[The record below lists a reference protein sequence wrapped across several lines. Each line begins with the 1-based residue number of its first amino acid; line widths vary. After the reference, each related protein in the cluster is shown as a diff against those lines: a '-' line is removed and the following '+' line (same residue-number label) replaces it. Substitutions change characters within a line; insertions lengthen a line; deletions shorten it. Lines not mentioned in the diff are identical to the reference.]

1 VKTRPDLLQMLE
13 NEKFEFSVTE
23 HDPLFTVEDSKL
35 LRGKIEGGHSKNL
48 FLKDQKDNFFLVT
61 FLEDITA
68 DLKRLP
74 VALNSKKL
82 SFAKPE
88 YLRDLMGIEPGSVS
102 PFGLVNDNQKKINFY
117 FDEAFLKFE
126 IANFHPL
133 VNTATVSISPH
144 NLIAFIEK
152 FHKEVNMVNMSEF
165 QK

>member
-1 VKTRPDLLQMLE
+1 MKTRPDLLQMLE
-13 NEKFEFSVTE
+13 NEKVEFSVTE

-88 YLRDLMGIEPGSVS
+88 YLKDLMGIEPGSVS
-102 PFGLVNDNQKKINFY
+102 PFGLVNDSQKTINFY
-117 FDEAFLKFE
+117 FDEAYLKFE

-133 VNTATVSISPH
+133 VNTSTVSISPH

-152 FHKEVNMVNMSEF
+152 FHK
-165 QK
+165 

>member
-1 VKTRPDLLQMLE
+1 MLE
-13 NEKFEFSVTE
+13 NEQIEFSIIE

-48 FLKDQKDNFFLVT
+48 FLKDQKDNFFLIT

-74 VALNSKKL
+74 DALNSKKL

-88 YLRDLMGIEPGSVS
+88 YLKDLMGIEPGSVS
-102 PFGLVNDNQKKINFY
+102 PFGLVNDTQKKISFY
-117 FDEAFLKFE
+117 FDEAFLRFD

-133 VNTATVSISPH
+133 VNTATVSIAPH
-144 NLIAFIEK
+144 SLIAFIEK
-152 FHKEVNMVNMSEF
+152 FHKGVNMIKMSEF

>member
-1 VKTRPDLLQMLE
+1 MKTRPDLLQMLE
-13 NEKFEFSVTE
+13 NEKIEFSVTE

-74 VALNSKKL
+74 MALNSKKL

-88 YLRDLMGIEPGSVS
+88 YLKDLMGIEPGSVS

-144 NLIAFIEK
+144 SLIAFIEK
-152 FHKEVNMVNMSEF
+152 FHKEVNLVNMSEF
-165 QK
+165 KK

>member
-1 VKTRPDLLQMLE
+1 MKTRPDLLQMLE

-74 VALNSKKL
+74 MALNSKKL

-88 YLRDLMGIEPGSVS
+88 YLKDLMGIEPGSVS

-152 FHKEVNMVNMSEF
+152 FHKGVNMIKMSEF
-165 QK
+165 KK

>member
-1 VKTRPDLLQMLE
+1 MKTKPDLIQMLE
-13 NEKFEFSVTE
+13 NEQIKFSITE
-23 HDPLFTVEDSKL
+23 HEPLFTVEDSKL

-74 VALNSKKL
+74 DTLNSKKL

-88 YLRDLMGIEPGSVS
+88 YLKEFMGIEPGSVS
-102 PFGLVNDNQKKINFY
+102 PFGLVNDNQKKVNFY
-117 FDEAFLKFE
+117 FDEGFLKFE

-133 VNTATVSISPH
+133 VNTSTVSISPH
-144 NLIAFIEK
+144 SLIAFIEK
-152 FHKEVNMVNMSEF
+152 FHREVNMIKMSEL

>member
-1 VKTRPDLLQMLE
+1 MKTRPDLLQMLE
-13 NEKFEFSVTE
+13 NEKIKFSVTE

-88 YLRDLMGIEPGSVS
+88 YLKDLMGIEPGSVS

-117 FDEAFLKFE
+117 FDEAF
-126 IANFHPL
+126 
-133 VNTATVSISPH
+133 
-144 NLIAFIEK
+144 
-152 FHKEVNMVNMSEF
+152 
-165 QK
+165 

>member
-1 VKTRPDLLQMLE
+1 MKTRPDLLQMLE
-13 NEKFEFSVTE
+13 NEKIKFSVTE

-74 VALNSKKL
+74 AALNSKKL

-88 YLRDLMGIEPGSVS
+88 YLKDLMGIEPGSVS

>member
-1 VKTRPDLLQMLE
+1 MLE
-13 NEKFEFSVTE
+13 NEKIEFSVTE

-102 PFGLVNDNQKKINFY
+102 PFGLINDNQKKINFY

-152 FHKEVNMVNMSEF
+152 FHKKVNMVNMFEF

>member
-1 VKTRPDLLQMLE
+1 MKTRPDLLKMLE
-13 NEKFEFSVTE
+13 NEQIEFSVTE

-74 VALNSKKL
+74 DALNSKKL

-102 PFGLVNDNQKKINFY
+102 PFGLVNDSQKKINFY

-133 VNTATVSISPH
+133 LNTATVSISPQS
-144 NLIAFIEK
+144 LIAFIEK
-152 FHKEVNMVNMSEF
+152 FHKEVNMINMSEF

>member
-1 VKTRPDLLQMLE
+1 MKTRPDLLQMLE
-13 NEKFEFSVTE
+13 NEKIEFSVTE

-68 DLKRLP
+68 DLKRLS

-88 YLRDLMGIEPGSVS
+88 YLKDLMGIEPGSVS

>member
-1 VKTRPDLLQMLE
+1 MLE
-13 NEKFEFSVTE
+13 NEQIEFSVTE

-48 FLKDQKDNFFLVT
+48 FLKDQKDNFFLIT
-61 FLEDITA
+61 FLEDIIA

-74 VALNSKKL
+74 YVLNSKKL

-88 YLRDLMGIEPGSVS
+88 YLKDLMGIEPGSVS
-102 PFGLVNDNQKKINFY
+102 PFGLVNDSQKTINFY

-133 VNTATVSISPH
+133 VNTATVSIAPH
-144 NLIAFIEK
+144 SLIDFIEK
-152 FHKEVNMVNMSEF
+152 FHKGVNMIKMSEF